1 MECPQCGH
9 INGDNDKFCS
19 NCGAKL
25 QPGMTIPRQFEAP
38 ERPETPEPK
47 ATPPPPPAADVP
59 EDPAHPEWRM
69 APLPEEEIVQK
80 RRTWLWVLGGIIL
93 LCILLFCGFS
103 IFLMTPIGQDFAND
117 LSTRAAEAA
126 TSAP

>member
-9 INGDNDKFCS
+9 INGENDKFCS
-19 NCGAKL
+19 NCGARL
-25 QPGMTIPRQFEAP
+25 QAGSTIPRQFD
-38 ERPETPEPK
+38 TPEHPEPQQ
-47 ATPPPPPAADVP
+47 APPSVPVSPEPVP

-69 APLPEEEIVQK
+69 ASLPEEEIVHK

-103 IFLMTPIGQDFAND
+103 VFLMTPMGQDFAND
-117 LSTRAAEAA
+117 LSTRAAEIS
-126 TSAP
+126 TP

>member
-19 NCGAKL
+19 NCGARL
-25 QPGMTIPRQFEAP
+25 ESGSTIPRQFEAP
-38 ERPETPEPK
+38 DRPEPQQ
-47 ATPPPPPAADVP
+47 AQPPPPVSTEPIP

-69 APLPEEEIVQK
+69 ASLPEEEIVQK
-80 RRTWLWVLGGIIL
+80 RRTWLWVLGGLIL

-103 IFLMTPIGQDFAND
+103 VFLMTPMGQDFAND
-117 LSTRAAEAA
+117 LSTRAAEMS
-126 TSAP
+126 TP